1 MGVSRIVFVLEV
13 VFGVLLSVGVGLVVG
28 ALSHTAGVGAALIA
42 CAVIGLAFVLAWE
55 RGHVE

>member
-1 MGVSRIVFVLEV
+1 MGVKARVFVLEV
-13 VFGVLLSVGVGLVVG
+13 VFGVLLSVGVGLLVG
-28 ALSHTAGVGAALIA
+28 AFSPTAGIGAALIA